1 MNIKSIIASLVLGS
15 SSVALAAP
23 SVSFQPA
30 PAGSYTT
37 ESAAT
42 VHSSSDPA
50 YSPMYRPSQQP
61 SPQPSIHDPAYSPMY
76 RPAPQPVHR
85 GGWFHQGWRG
95 AWSRPA
101 YRQQP
106 VVLASELSF
115 NGQDRKFITV
125 GAQAGS
131 FRKLELNAA
140 GGRTFIKQ
148 VYVQFTDG
156 QEQVIRNLDRTLTR
170 GGQLSVDLDGGR
182 RAIRRIVVYGTEIN
196 NGWRR
201 APGAFTVTAV

>member
-50 YSPMYRPSQQP
+50 YSPMYRPAQP
-61 SPQPSIHDPAYSPMY
+61 SAHDPAYSPMY
-76 RPAPQPVHR
+76 RPAPQPVQR
-85 GGWFHQGWRG
+85 GRFDGGWRG

-101 YRQQP
+101 YRQAP
-106 VVLASELSF
+106 VVLASQLSF
-115 NGQDRKFITV
+115 HGQDRKFITV
-125 GAQAGS
+125 GAQVGA

-148 VYVQFTDG
+148 VYVQFADG
-156 QEQVIRNLDRTLTR
+156 QEQVIRNLDRTLSR
-170 GGQLSVDLDGGR
+170 GEQLSLDLDGGR